1 MGWKPAGGDGRLG
14 QLFSGA
20 GLTPYWGSQEADTMD
35 SHRLAWHAA
44 QVSAEHG
51 ERMWRAISERYFEG
65 KRTDIRPIRL
75 DSHAMLLECA
85 VEAGLDVVEAR
96 RILAS
101 DAYRAEVQASFE
113 SVQRAGIDSIPVLI
127 FEVAEVVAQQGE
139 TEGRIVHHGSGTTG
153 DFRAILEKL
162 HAACAAQG
170 G

>member
-1 MGWKPAGGDGRLG
+1 MLDAQRGLLEEHGLEFNITYLRRPFFLRRDIAAWRRERGIHLPLDASRGEVFESMGWKPAGGDGRLG

-75 DSHAMLLECA
+75 DRSVRSSVPPRL
-85 VEAGLDVVEAR
+85 
-96 RILAS
+96 S
-101 DAYRAEVQASFE
+101 DY
-113 SVQRAGIDSIPVLI
+113 
-127 FEVAEVVAQQGE
+127 
-139 TEGRIVHHGSGTTG
+139 
-153 DFRAILEKL
+153 
-162 HAACAAQG
+162 
-170 G
+170 